1 MISFM
6 KSYYKSNLLLE
17 EVLIIKSK
25 VKCGWCGADT
35 TRTYKLAF
43 REGKEK
49 KDEKH
54 TVRFKQL
61 SF

>member
-35 TRTYKLAF
+35 TRTYKWAF
-43 REGKEK
+43 KEGE
-49 KDEKH
+49 
-54 TVRFKQL
+54 
-61 SF
+61 

>member
-35 TRTYKLAF
+35 TRTYKLGF
-43 REGKEK
+43 RRRTEY
-49 KDEKH
+49 
-54 TVRFKQL
+54 V
-61 SF
+61 

>member
-35 TRTYKLAF
+35 TRTYKLGF
-43 REGKEK
+43 SGGVQYGKY
-49 KDEKH
+49 
-54 TVRFKQL
+54 R
-61 SF
+61 